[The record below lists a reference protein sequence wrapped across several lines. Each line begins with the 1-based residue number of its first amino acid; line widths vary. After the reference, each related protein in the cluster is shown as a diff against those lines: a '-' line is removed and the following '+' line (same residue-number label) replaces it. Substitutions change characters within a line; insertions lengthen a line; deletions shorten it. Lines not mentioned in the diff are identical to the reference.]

1 MNFDLGQIMMS
12 LENVKLFYARVATD
26 KVFRIQIQQLERKD
40 EGYQLAKAMGFD
52 FTSQEFEDYTAQVLE
67 AGAVKD
73 ELLSIDTKELAGV
86 LGGMLGYFPLQDVQ
100 IYGSVQP
107 DPDNSWAIW

>member
-1 MNFDLGQIMMS
+1 MNFDIGRITMS

-26 KVFRIQIQQLERKD
+26 KAFRIQIQQLEQKD

-67 AGAVKD
+67 ADTAKD

-86 LGGMLGYFPLQDVQ
+86 LGGMLGYRPYQDFQ

-107 DPDNSWAIW
+107 DRESWSIW

>member
-1 MNFDLGQIMMS
+1 MMS

-52 FTSQEFEDYTAQVLE
+52 FTSQEFED
-67 AGAVKD
+67 
-73 ELLSIDTKELAGV
+73 
-86 LGGMLGYFPLQDVQ
+86 
-100 IYGSVQP
+100 
-107 DPDNSWAIW
+107 